1 MYEPI
6 EPSTN
11 FRRALCCCWACSAQS
26 STAEPR
32 PCAPRPNVR
41 APSLAKS
48 SVCFTCS
55 SATRICVLF
64 CPLLVSAMSG
74 PPVVESLVQPTIY
87 PKHISVNLCHPRARQ
102 GHSQTR
108 GDQPDFVELRTS
120 EVRRIAAHEPT
131 AQGRLE
137 VSRSRT
143 SVTTTRSRSPHPH
156 PGQRQTA
163 VA

>member
-108 GDQPDFVELRTS
+108 GDQPDFVELRKA
-120 EVRRIAAHEPT
+120 EVRTIDRWT
-131 AQGRLE
+131 Y
-137 VSRSRT
+137 
-143 SVTTTRSRSPHPH
+143 TRRPPHDINKTRPEALF
-156 PGQRQTA
+156 PPS
-163 VA
+163 